1 MRCQDVERLMVDSS
15 EREMTREEKRLLSNH
30 LESCPDCTAFR
41 AFRAGLRSSWTD
53 VPAPD
58 LEGDLVEKVRRRCHD
73 ELRIMSPLHSA
84 VVPLSI
90 WVAFGVLTVITLG
103 FFIPQVLDL
112 FATKEFTP
120 ALGFTLVILLQNA
133 VMLFFAPVIMRHGRV
148 GHGNWKECR

>member
-1 MRCQDVERLMVDSS
+1 MRCQDVERLMFESG
-15 EREMTREEKRLLSNH
+15 EREMTREEKRLLADH
-30 LESCPDCTAFR
+30 LESCPDCAAFR

-53 VPAPD
+53 APAPD
-58 LEGDLVEKVRRRCHD
+58 LDGALAEKVRHRCHD
-73 ELRIMSPLHSA
+73 ELRKKSPVRSA

-133 VMLFFAPVIMRHGRV
+133 VMLFFAPVIMRHGRID
-148 GHGNWKECR
+148 HDNWRECR